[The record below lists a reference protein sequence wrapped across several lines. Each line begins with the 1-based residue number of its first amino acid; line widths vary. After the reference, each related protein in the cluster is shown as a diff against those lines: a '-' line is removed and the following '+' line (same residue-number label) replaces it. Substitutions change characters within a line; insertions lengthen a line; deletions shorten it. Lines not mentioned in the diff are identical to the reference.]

1 MRCILCE
8 SRKAKRYCP
17 AKRTEIC
24 PVCCGEKRGVEIN
37 CPDDCKYLI
46 EGHRYQLQKLTQQRI
61 KKDGVQT
68 YIRRA
73 ELYRKNPELFAS
85 IELAIVDSFNSNTRL
100 NDSDLY
106 AALEIISKTLQS
118 ESKGLIYKHRSDDVI
133 VNELADSIDG
143 EINNLRQNQDLG
155 NSITTGYAQDVIEDF
170 YNEVKFYI
178 EKDDDKKA
186 YLSHLSRF
194 HKDEAKPEQKQSGI
208 II

>member
-1 MRCILCE
+1 VPN
-8 SRKAKRYCP
+8 Y
-17 AKRTEIC
+17 T
-24 PVCCGEKRGVEIN
+24 G
-37 CPDDCKYLI
+37 
-46 EGHRYQLQKLTQQRI
+46 
-61 KKDGVQT
+61 
-68 YIRRA
+68 
-73 ELYRKNPELFAS
+73 KNPELFAS

-143 EINNLRQNQDLG
+143 GINNLRQNQDLG

-194 HKDEAKPEQKQSGI
+194 HKDGAKSEQKQSGI